1 MKKFAFI
8 ILILVLGRAVAR
20 SQQHDRDASN
30 ALETYVSRILDAI
43 KTKDN
48 RLAEQLIG
56 GLVMKNDDP
65 WFARQVNGDVVK
77 DAYVKEMKEFVKTT
91 RELYAADINRGPIH
105 IRVNRREDAGYEV
118 ALFGERPTFQIALP
132 PDGGRGRVV
141 AGDLSGYIL
150 DTVDGFRFI
159 PSNVLQVV
167 RQEQEKNKYEVLDRD
182 GGGQPTRIRISS
194 AAVAGLIINRAPIEY
209 PRAARQKKIQGE
221 VKLSIVIGTDGRVK
235 EATAL
240 AGPAELYEAAVEN
253 MKKWRFK
260 PFQLNGRP
268 VEVEANFFALN
279 YAIQN

>member
-91 RELYAADINRGPIH
+91 RELYAADI
-105 IRVNRREDAGYEV
+105 
-118 ALFGERPTFQIALP
+118 
-132 PDGGRGRVV
+132 
-141 AGDLSGYIL
+141 
-150 DTVDGFRFI
+150 
-159 PSNVLQVV
+159 
-167 RQEQEKNKYEVLDRD
+167 
-182 GGGQPTRIRISS
+182 
-194 AAVAGLIINRAPIEY
+194 
-209 PRAARQKKIQGE
+209 
-221 VKLSIVIGTDGRVK
+221 
-235 EATAL
+235 
-240 AGPAELYEAAVEN
+240 
-253 MKKWRFK
+253 
-260 PFQLNGRP
+260 
-268 VEVEANFFALN
+268 
-279 YAIQN
+279 